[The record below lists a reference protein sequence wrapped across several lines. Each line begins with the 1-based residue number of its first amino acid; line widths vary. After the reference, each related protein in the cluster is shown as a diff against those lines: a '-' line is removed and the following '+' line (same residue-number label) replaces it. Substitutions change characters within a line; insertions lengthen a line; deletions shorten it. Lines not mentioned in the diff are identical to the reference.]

1 MDRYYYMRELPPQNK
16 GDSLQLFSQKP
27 FAELKEG
34 CYVDLLYKSLR
45 GDEHYAHVV
54 SLGHQRAWP
63 TRREQPLKNDRLILH
78 YVTAG
83 RGSINGRPIRAGQAF
98 LVLPNTEYT
107 IRHAVPF
114 EHMEYYWISLRGH
127 GVTRTIVENGFDRI
141 PSVFDFPYIGEVTAI
156 LHRALYAEHPNLDLR
171 NFLISVHTLIVA
183 YHKPHNQLLRVANGS
198 GATPAESY
206 YNQAKQYIIDHF
218 TEDISPPDV
227 ARELHISYQYL
238 RMIFQKYSEKTVHD
252 TIAEHRI
259 EYAQALLT
267 HSRLTL
273 RQVAEMVG
281 YSDIRTLRKHFMAQF
296 GVPPSKYSGE
306 EGN

>member
-16 GDSLQLFSQKP
+16 SDPLQLFSQKP
-27 FAELKEG
+27 FAELNEG

-78 YVTAG
+78 YATAG
-83 RGSINGRPIRAGQAF
+83 RGSINGLPIRAGQAF

-281 YSDIRTLRKHFMAQF
+281 FHEYAAFLSTFKKLSGCTPTQF
-296 GVPPSKYSGE
+296 LSK
-306 EGN
+306 NK